1 MTGSV
6 QTIHYICFLGAPD
19 LLMASFNVSIG
30 FVEHFLYKKV
40 KMFCTTLIVK
50 SIVVFNCHTIL

>member
-6 QTIHYICFLGAPD
+6 QTIHYICFLGTPD

-40 KMFCTTLIVK
+40 QMFCTTLIVK
-50 SIVVFNCHTIL
+50 SIVVF

>member
-30 FVEHFLYKKV
+30 FGEHFLYKKV
-40 KMFCTTLIVK
+40 QMFLYDIDSKIYCG
-50 SIVVFNCHTIL
+50 F